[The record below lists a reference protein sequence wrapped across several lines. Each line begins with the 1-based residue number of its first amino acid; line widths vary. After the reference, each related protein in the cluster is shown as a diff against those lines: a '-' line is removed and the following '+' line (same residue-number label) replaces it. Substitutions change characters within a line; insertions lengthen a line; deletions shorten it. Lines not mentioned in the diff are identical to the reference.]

1 MPPGTAELPRLA
13 RLTPVLSARHKT
25 LMNTTANRS
34 YRWLFW
40 TLALCGLILDQ
51 GSKYGLFAG
60 LYRDGQEVGEITVI
74 PNVFYL
80 ETTYS
85 RKEDDGQ
92 VFLSPL
98 RQANGPKLPN
108 VNHGALW
115 GIGGPSQE
123 EPDSKGY
130 NHIFAVVSIIAAIAI
145 VFWSFRQTTAHDRWL
160 CVALGLILAGTL
172 GNLYDRV
179 VFEGVRDFF
188 KWVYLYRFP
197 VFNVADSCLVCGASL
212 LLLQA
217 FFASHDEQKS
227 AATAQAASEEPMAAG
242 VK

>member
-1 MPPGTAELPRLA
+1 
-13 RLTPVLSARHKT
+13 
-25 LMNTTANRS
+25 MNTTANRS

-60 LYRDGQEVGEITVI
+60 LYREGQDGEITVI
-74 PNVFYL
+74 PSVFYL
-80 ETTYS
+80 ETSYGP
-85 RKEDDGQ
+85 KQDDGQ
-92 VFLSPL
+92 DFLSPL

-115 GIGGPSQE
+115 GIGGRSE
-123 EPDSKGY
+123 DGKDF
-130 NHIFAVVSIIAAIAI
+130 NHVFAAVSIVAAIAI
-145 VFWSFRQTTAHDRWL
+145 VIWSFRQTTAHDRWL

-188 KWVYLYRFP
+188 KWIYLYRFP

-217 FFASHDEQKS
+217 FFASHDEHKG
-227 AATAQAASEEPMAAG
+227 AATVQVASEEPMAAG